1 MLAINPACINNKG
14 LMKIKELEN
23 QLGTLSKP
31 SKMPGF
37 SFSIPAQK
45 CITGSKLRNK
55 KNSTCSSCYALKG
68 RYVFPNVKE
77 ALFNRLNKMNS
88 LGFPRWVQLMTELIE
103 RKEKKGFFRWHDSG
117 DLQSIDHLK
126 AIIQIA
132 NNLPRIKFW
141 LPTREVKILKDYL
154 KDSGS
159 IPDNLN
165 IRISAFFIGSALNP
179 KELKRLGCT
188 GSSVGFKGSFNCP
201 SSKQENQCKECRACW
216 NKKLANVNYILH

>member
-1 MLAINPACINNKG
+1 
-14 LMKIKELEN
+14 MKIKELEN
-23 QLGTLSKP
+23 SLGTLSVP
-31 SKMPGF
+31 SKMPSY

-45 CITGSKLRNK
+45 CITGSKLRLK

-88 LGFPRWVQLMTELIE
+88 LGFDKWTELMTELIA
-103 RKEKKGFFRWHDSG
+103 RKEKSGFFRWHDSG

-126 AIIQIA
+126 AIVQIA
-132 NNLPRIKFW
+132 NNLPQIKFW
-141 LPTREVKILKDYL
+141 LPSREVKIIKDYIN
-154 KDSGS
+154 DGNV

-188 GSSVGFKGSFNCP
+188 GSSVGFKSSFNCP
-201 SSKQENQCKECRACW
+201 SSKQGNKCLDCRACW
-216 NKKLANVNYILH
+216 NKRVDNVNYHLH

>member
-1 MLAINPACINNKG
+1 LLANNSPRVKNKD
-14 LMKIKELEN
+14 LMKIKDLEN
-23 QLGTLSKP
+23 KLGTLSKP

-68 RYVFPNVKE
+68 RYVFPNVKD
-77 ALFNRLNKMNS
+77 ALFNRLDKMNS
-88 LGFPRWVQLMTELIE
+88 LGFPQWTELMTELIS

-117 DLQSIDHLK
+117 DLQSIEHLK
-126 AIIQIA
+126 AIVQIA
-132 NNLPRIKFW
+132 RNLPRIKFW
-141 LPTREVKILKDYL
+141 LPSREVKIIKDYL
-154 KDSGS
+154 NQGET
-159 IPDNLN
+159 IPENLN

-201 SSKQENQCKECRACW
+201 SSKQGNQCKECRACW
-216 NKKLANVNYILH
+216 DKKINNVNYHLH

>member
-1 MLAINPACINNKG
+1 MIQIKG

-23 QLGTLSKP
+23 KLGTLSVP
-31 SKMPGF
+31 SKMPSY

-45 CITGSKLRNK
+45 CITGSKLRLK

-88 LGFPRWVQLMTELIE
+88 LGFDKWTELIA
-103 RKEKKGFFRWHDSG
+103 RKEKSGFFRWHDSG

-126 AIIQIA
+126 AIVTIA
-132 NNLPRIKFW
+132 NNLPKIKFW
-141 LPTREVKILKDYL
+141 LPSREVKIIKDYIN
-154 KDSGS
+154 DGNV

-179 KELKRLGCT
+179 KELKKLGCT

-201 SSKQENQCKECRACW
+201 SSKQGNKCLDCRACW
-216 NKKLANVNYILH
+216 NKNIDNVNYHLH

>member
-1 MLAINPACINNKG
+1 
-14 LMKIKELEN
+14 MKIKELEN
-23 QLGTLSKP
+23 HLGTLSKP

-45 CITGSKLRNK
+45 CITGSKLRLK

-68 RYVFPNVKE
+68 RYVFPNVKD

-88 LGFPRWVQLMTELIE
+88 LGFPVWIELMTELIS

-117 DLQSIDHLK
+117 DLQSIEHLK

-132 NNLPRIKFW
+132 RNLPGIKFW
-141 LPTREVKILKDYL
+141 LPTREIKILKDYL

-165 IRISAFFIGSALNP
+165 IRISAFCFYPGELMQNVIYICNIFIPTSSAIFALVLLLTGRAIKRALKSNAGSGA
-179 KELKRLGCT
+179 
-188 GSSVGFKGSFNCP
+188 
-201 SSKQENQCKECRACW
+201 
-216 NKKLANVNYILH
+216 I

>member
-1 MLAINPACINNKG
+1 
-14 LMKIKELEN
+14 MKIKELEN
-23 QLGTLSKP
+23 KLGTLSVP
-31 SKMPGF
+31 SKMPSY

-45 CITGSKLRNK
+45 CITGSKLRLK

-88 LGFPRWVQLMTELIE
+88 LGFDKWTELMTELIA
-103 RKEKKGFFRWHDSG
+103 RKEKSGFFRWHDSG

-126 AIIQIA
+126 AIVQIA
-132 NNLPRIKFW
+132 NNLPQIKFW
-141 LPTREVKILKDYL
+141 LPSREVKIIKDYIN
-154 KDSGS
+154 DGNV

-188 GSSVGFKGSFNCP
+188 GSSVGFKSSFNCP
-201 SSKQENQCKECRACW
+201 SSKQGNKCLDCRACW
-216 NKKLANVNYILH
+216 NKSVDNVNYHLH

>member
-1 MLAINPACINNKG
+1 
-14 LMKIKELEN
+14 MKIKELEN
-23 QLGTLSKP
+23 SLGTLSVP
-31 SKMPGF
+31 SKMPSY

-45 CITGSKLRNK
+45 CITGSKLRLK

-88 LGFPRWVQLMTELIE
+88 LGFDKWTELMTELIA
-103 RKEKKGFFRWHDSG
+103 RKEKSGFFRWHDSG

-126 AIIQIA
+126 AIVQIA
-132 NNLPRIKFW
+132 NNLPQIKFW
-141 LPTREVKILKDYL
+141 LPSREVKIIKDYIN
-154 KDSGS
+154 DGNV

-188 GSSVGFKGSFNCP
+188 GSSVGFKSSFNCP
-201 SSKQENQCKECRACW
+201 SSKQGNKCLDCRACW
-216 NKKLANVNYILH
+216 NKSVDNVNYHLH

>member
-1 MLAINPACINNKG
+1 
-14 LMKIKELEN
+14 MKLKELEN
-23 QLGTLSKP
+23 KLGTLSVP
-31 SKMPGF
+31 SKMP
-37 SFSIPAQK
+37 SYCFSIPAQK
-45 CITGSKLRNK
+45 CITGSKLRLK

-88 LGFPRWVQLMTELIE
+88 LGFNKWTELMTELIS
-103 RKEKKGFFRWHDSG
+103 RKEKSGFFRWHDSG

-132 NNLPRIKFW
+132 RNLPKIKFW
-141 LPTREVKILKDYL
+141 LPSREVKIIKDYINE
-154 KDSGS
+154 GNI

-179 KELKRLGCT
+179 KELKRLNCT

-201 SSKQENQCKECRACW
+201 SSKQGNKCLDCRACW
-216 NKKLANVNYILH
+216 DKSVDNVNYILH

>member
-1 MLAINPACINNKG
+1 MF
-14 LMKIKELEN
+14 KIKELEN
-23 QLGTLSKP
+23 KLGTLSVP
-31 SKMPGF
+31 SKMPSY

-45 CITGSKLRNK
+45 CITGSKLRLK

-68 RYVFPNVKE
+68 RYVFPNVRE

-88 LGFPRWVQLMTELIE
+88 LGFNKWTELMTELIS
-103 RKEKKGFFRWHDSG
+103 RKEKSGFFRWHDSG
-117 DLQSIDHLK
+117 DLQSVDHLA
-126 AIIQIA
+126 AIVQIA
-132 NNLPRIKFW
+132 RNLPEIKFW
-141 LPTREVKILKDYL
+141 LPSREVKIIKDYL

-179 KELKRLGCT
+179 KELKKLGCT

-201 SSKQENQCKECRACW
+201 SSKQGNKCLDCRACW
-216 NKKLANVNYILH
+216 NKRVDNVNYHLH

>member
-1 MLAINPACINNKG
+1 M
-14 LMKIKELEN
+14 
-23 QLGTLSKP
+23 P
-31 SKMPGF
+31 SY

-45 CITGSKLRNK
+45 CITGSKLRLK

-88 LGFPRWVQLMTELIE
+88 LGFDKWTELMTELIS
-103 RKEKKGFFRWHDSG
+103 RKEKSGFFRWHDSG

-126 AIIQIA
+126 AIVQIA
-132 NNLPRIKFW
+132 NNLPQIKFW
-141 LPTREVKILKDYL
+141 LPSREVKIIKDYIN
-154 KDSGS
+154 DGNV

-188 GSSVGFKGSFNCP
+188 GSSVGFKSSFNCP
-201 SSKQENQCKECRACW
+201 SSKQGNKCLDCRACW
-216 NKKLANVNYILH
+216 NKNVDNVNYHLH

>member
-1 MLAINPACINNKG
+1 MIQIKG

-23 QLGTLSKP
+23 SLGTLSVP
-31 SKMPGF
+31 SKMPSY

-45 CITGSKLRNK
+45 CITGSKLRLK

-88 LGFPRWVQLMTELIE
+88 LGFDKWTELMTELIA
-103 RKEKKGFFRWHDSG
+103 RKEKSGFFRWHDSG

-126 AIIQIA
+126 AIVQIA
-132 NNLPRIKFW
+132 NNLPQIKFW
-141 LPTREVKILKDYL
+141 LPSREVKIIKDYIN
-154 KDSGS
+154 DGNV

-188 GSSVGFKGSFNCP
+188 GSSVGFKSSFNCP
-201 SSKQENQCKECRACW
+201 SSKQGNKCLDCRACW
-216 NKKLANVNYILH
+216 NKSVDNVNYHLH

>member
-1 MLAINPACINNKG
+1 MHK
-14 LMKIKELEN
+14 MKIKELEN
-23 QLGTLSKP
+23 RLGTLSVP
-31 SKMPGF
+31 SKMPSY

-45 CITGSKLRNK
+45 CITGSKLRLK

-88 LGFPRWVQLMTELIE
+88 LGFDQWTKLMTELIS
-103 RKEKKGFFRWHDSG
+103 RKEKSGFFRWHDSG

-126 AIIQIA
+126 AIVQIA
-132 NNLPRIKFW
+132 RNLPQVKFW
-141 LPTREVKILKDYL
+141 LPSREVKIIKDYL
-154 KDSGS
+154 KESGS

-179 KELKRLGCT
+179 KELKKLNCT
-188 GSSVGFKGSFNCP
+188 GSSVGFKNSFNCP
-201 SSKQENQCKECRACW
+201 SSKQGNKCLDCRACW
-216 NKKLANVNYILH
+216 DKSVDNVNYHLH

>member
-1 MLAINPACINNKG
+1 
-14 LMKIKELEN
+14 MKLKELEN
-23 QLGTLSKP
+23 KLGTLSVP
-31 SKMPGF
+31 SKMP
-37 SFSIPAQK
+37 SYCFSIPAQK
-45 CITGSKLRNK
+45 CITGSKLRLK

-77 ALFNRLNKMNS
+77 ALFDRLNKMNS
-88 LGFPRWVQLMTELIE
+88 LGFNKWTELMTELIS
-103 RKEKKGFFRWHDSG
+103 RKEKSGFFRWHDSG
-117 DLQSIDHLK
+117 DLQSTDHLK

-132 NNLPRIKFW
+132 RNLPKIKFW
-141 LPTREVKILKDYL
+141 LPSREVKIIKDYL

-179 KELKRLGCT
+179 KELKKLNCT

-201 SSKQENQCKECRACW
+201 SSKQGNKCLDCRACW
-216 NKKLANVNYILH
+216 DKSVDNVNYILH

>member
-1 MLAINPACINNKG
+1 MIQIKG

-23 QLGTLSKP
+23 SLGTLSVP
-31 SKMPGF
+31 SKTPSY

-45 CITGSKLRNK
+45 CITGSKLRLK

-88 LGFPRWVQLMTELIE
+88 LGFDKWTELMTELIA
-103 RKEKKGFFRWHDSG
+103 RKEKSGFFRWHDSG

-126 AIIQIA
+126 AIVQIA
-132 NNLPRIKFW
+132 NNLPQIKFW
-141 LPTREVKILKDYL
+141 LPSREVKIIKDYIN
-154 KDSGS
+154 DGNV

-188 GSSVGFKGSFNCP
+188 GSSVGFKSSFNCP
-201 SSKQENQCKECRACW
+201 SSKQGNKCLDCRACW
-216 NKKLANVNYILH
+216 NKRVDNVNYHLH

>member
-1 MLAINPACINNKG
+1 
-14 LMKIKELEN
+14 MKIKELEN
-23 QLGTLSKP
+23 KLGTLSVP
-31 SKMPGF
+31 SKMPSY

-45 CITGSKLRNK
+45 CITGSKLRLK

-88 LGFPRWVQLMTELIE
+88 LGFDRWTELMTELIS
-103 RKEKKGFFRWHDSG
+103 RKEKSGFFRWHDSG

-126 AIIQIA
+126 AIVQIA
-132 NNLPRIKFW
+132 NNLPQIKFW
-141 LPTREVKILKDYL
+141 LPSREVKIIKDYINE
-154 KDSGS
+154 GNI

-179 KELKRLGCT
+179 KELKKLGCT
-188 GSSVGFKGSFNCP
+188 GSSVGFKSSFNCP
-201 SSKQENQCKECRACW
+201 SSKQGNKCLDCRACW
-216 NKKLANVNYILH
+216 NKRVDNVNYHLH